1 MNKIDGV
8 FIRYVG
14 RLFFVRFF
22 GLLTFFVIILQ
33 MLDLLNNSTEL
44 LEPEGAGWGSI
55 VKYIALRA
63 PQIAS
68 QFTPFAALLAIVV
81 TLTVLNH
88 RSEITIMRA
97 AGMAVHR
104 VLAPIIIVC
113 IATAAAHFAFHEA
126 IVIASTEK
134 LAYWEANDYEVG
146 LPPDNGTRT
155 NIRLDFG
162 DEFIRAG
169 SAARIGQTV
178 RLNNVTINEFDTDN
192 LSASV
197 VEAQSALFLND
208 AWVLFGVRRHD
219 AETLQ
224 VSEAD
229 NVPWRTALNPDLLF
243 ALSLNPDR
251 TPLPD
256 LIRKIRQLRDDGAD
270 TRAATTS
277 LLGRFSKPLSTLV
290 MPLLGAIAGFG
301 VTRQGAQLAR
311 AALGAALGFG
321 YFVIENMALALGK
334 LGVIPAMLGAFFPFA
349 LFLVVGA
356 AILIAMEN

>member
-1 MNKIDGV
+1 MMNLDGV
-8 FIRYVG
+8 FLRYVG
-14 RLFFVRFF
+14 RLFFTRFF

-44 LEPEGAGWGSI
+44 LSQDGAGWNSI
-55 VKYIALRA
+55 VKYISLRA

-97 AGMAVHR
+97 AGLAVHR
-104 VLAPIIIVC
+104 VLAPILIVC
-113 IATAAAHFAFHEA
+113 VATAAAHFILHEL
-126 IVIASTEK
+126 IVVKSTEK
-134 LAYWEANDYEVG
+134 LAYWEANDYQVG

-155 NIRLDFG
+155 NVRLNFG
-162 DEFIRAG
+162 DAFIRAG

-178 RLNNVTINEFDTDN
+178 RLNNVTINEIDEQS
-192 LSASV
+192 LVSSV
-197 VEAQSALFLND
+197 IEAKSALYINN
-208 AWVLFGVRRHD
+208 AWLLFGVKRHD
-219 AETLQ
+219 SDTLQ
-224 VSEAD
+224 ISTAENA
-229 NVPWRTALNPDLLF
+229 PWNTNLNPDLLF

-251 TPLPD
+251 TPLPE
-256 LIRKIRQLRDDGAD
+256 LVQKIRQLREDGAD

-277 LLGRFSKPLSTLV
+277 FLGRFSKPLSTLV

-321 YFVIENMALALGK
+321 YFVFENLALALGK

-349 LFLVVGA
+349 IFLVVGA